1 MRIDLNAD
9 VGEGV
14 GQDPAL
20 MPHITSANVAC
31 GVHAGSPAVMRE
43 TVLLAREH
51 GVAVGAHPSF
61 PDREGFGRRDLRLP
75 PLQIEDIVVSQIEA
89 LAAIAAAEDVRLQ
102 HVKPHGALFNVAVR
116 DRSVADAIA
125 RAIAL
130 VDPALILFGL
140 PASELIAAGKAAGLR
155 TACEAFADRAYR
167 PDGTLVPRT
176 QPGALIDDA
185 SQVLTRVAAIALERA
200 VIAIDGTRVPITL
213 DTICVH
219 GDTPGAADLA
229 ARIRATLA
237 ANGIDVK
244 SIGQP

>member
-1 MRIDLNAD
+1 
-9 VGEGV
+9 
-14 GQDPAL
+14 
-20 MPHITSANVAC
+20 
-31 GVHAGSPAVMRE
+31 MRE
-43 TVLLAREH
+43 TVLLARDH

-61 PDREGFGRRDLRLP
+61 PDREGFGRRDLQLP

-89 LAAIAAAEDVRLQ
+89 LAAIAAAEGVRLQ

-176 QPGALIDDA
+176 QPGAVIDDA
-185 SQVLTRVAAIALERA
+185 AQVLTRVATIALERA

-213 DTICVH
+213 DTLCVH
-219 GDTPGAADLA
+219 GDTPGAAALA
-229 ARIRATLA
+229 ARIRAALA
-237 ANGIDVK
+237 TSGIDVK

>member
-1 MRIDLNAD
+1 M
-9 VGEGV
+9 
-14 GQDPAL
+14 
-20 MPHITSANVAC
+20 
-31 GVHAGSPAVMRE
+31 
-43 TVLLAREH
+43 
-51 GVAVGAHPSF
+51 
-61 PDREGFGRRDLRLP
+61 
-75 PLQIEDIVVSQIEA
+75 
-89 LAAIAAAEDVRLQ
+89 RLQ

-140 PASELIAAGKAAGLR
+140 PGSELIAAGKAAGLR

-167 PDGTLVPRT
+167 SDGTLVPRT

-185 SQVLTRVAAIALERA
+185 AQVLTRVAAMALERA

-219 GDTPGAADLA
+219 GDTPGPQGWPRGS
-229 ARIRATLA
+229 ARRSPRAELR
-237 ANGIDVK
+237 
-244 SIGQP
+244 